1 VTEPTLTEPA
11 RTLPSSAPVGLGA
24 VGLSRR
30 ARRRERVG
38 RLALLTAD
46 LLAVGVALVVVAL
59 LPLSDGRLT
68 WWLLAFPPFYVLLAK
83 TAGLYDRDQFVVH
96 KTTLDEAPVL
106 LAVAAIFALTIE
118 GVQALQYTGGSHP
131 LPLWVVLTGALVV
144 MRGLARFVTVRA
156 SPQQRLL
163 VVGDRAAAT
172 LVRRRLAID
181 PSLNATVVGRVA
193 LGEDSPGPRDTLLG
207 TIGELPALARRH
219 DIERVIVAPTREGG
233 EDVVEAIRMAN
244 ASGVRVEVLPRM
256 LEVIGT
262 SVEFDD
268 LGGHVLL
275 GLRGF
280 GLSPS
285 SRVLKRLFDVLV
297 TGALLVLLAPVLAAI
312 ALAVKLS
319 SHGPVLFRQVRVG
332 RMGREFEMLKFRTM
346 VEDADARKREL
357 DDRNQAAPL
366 FKVADDPRSTS
377 IGGFLRRRSLD
388 ELPQLFN
395 VLKGDMS
402 LVGPRP
408 LIVDEDRLF
417 SGWQRRRHQ
426 VAPGITGP
434 WQIQGSS
441 RVPLSDMVILDYIY
455 AANWSLWLDA
465 KILVR
470 TVAYVLSRRSPE
482 NPIAAS
488 RREAP
493 VPAPVDGERS

>member
-1 VTEPTLTEPA
+1 VAEPTLTSPVPTAPA
-11 RTLPSSAPVGLGA
+11 LAPLELEAPELSPRT
-24 VGLSRR
+24 
-30 ARRRERVG
+30 RRRERAQ
-38 RLALLTAD
+38 RLALLAAD
-46 LLAVGVALVVVAL
+46 ALAVGLAMVVVAL

-68 WWLLAFPPFYVLLAK
+68 WWALVFPPVFVLLAK

-96 KTTLDEAPVL
+96 KTTLDEAPAL
-106 LAVAAIFALTIE
+106 LATAAIFALLVE

-131 LPLWVVLTGALVV
+131 LPLWVVLTGALIVA
-144 MRGLARFVTVRA
+144 RGLARFVTARVTP
-156 SPQQRLL
+156 PQRVL
-163 VVGDRAAAT
+163 VVGDRAAVT
-172 LVRRRLAID
+172 LVRRKLGID

-193 LGEDSPGPRDTLLG
+193 LGEDSAAPPERPLG
-207 TIGELPALARRH
+207 TVDELPALARRH
-219 DIERVIVAPTREGG
+219 DVERVIVAPTREDS

-285 SRVLKRLFDVLV
+285 SRVLKRCFDLV
-297 TGALLVLLAPVLAAI
+297 VTTVLLVPLTPVLAVI
-312 ALAVKLS
+312 AVTVRLS
-319 SHGPVLFRQVRVG
+319 SPGPVLFRQVRVG

-346 VEDADARKREL
+346 VKDADERKREL
-357 DDRNQAAPL
+357 HDRNEAAPL
-366 FKVADDPRSTS
+366 FKIADDPRSTS

-395 VLKGDMS
+395 VLRGDMS

-408 LIVDEDRLF
+408 LIIDEDRLF
-417 SGWQRRRHQ
+417 SGWQRRRYH

-441 RVPLSDMVILDYIY
+441 RVPLSDMVILDYLY
-455 AANWSLWLDA
+455 CANWSLWLDA
-465 KILVR
+465 KLLVR
-470 TVAYVLSRRSPE
+470 TLPYVLSRRSPE
-482 NPIAAS
+482 NPRVVS
-488 RREAP
+488 WREAP
-493 VPAPVDGERS
+493 VPAPADGDRS

>member
-1 VTEPTLTEPA
+1 MSERTLTERA
-11 RTLPSSAPVGLGA
+11 RTIPAPLPMGLEA
-24 VGLSRR
+24 LELSPR

-38 RLALLTAD
+38 QLALVTAD
-46 LLAVGVALVVVAL
+46 LMAVGVAMVVVAL

-68 WWLLAFPPFYVLLAK
+68 WWVLAFPPFFILLAK
-83 TAGLYDRDQFVVH
+83 MAGLYDRDQFVLH

-106 LAVAAIFALTIE
+106 LATAAIFALTIE

-131 LPLWVVLTGALVV
+131 LPLWVVLTGALIVT
-144 MRGLARFVTVRA
+144 RALARFITVRVT
-156 SPQQRLL
+156 PQQRLL

-172 LVRRRLAID
+172 LVRRKLAID
-181 PSLNATVVGRVA
+181 PTLNATVVGRVV
-193 LGEDSPGPRDTLLG
+193 LGHDKQAPPDKPLG
-207 TIGELPALARRH
+207 TIDELPALTRRH
-219 DIERVIVAPTREGG
+219 AVERVIVAPTREGG

-256 LEVIGT
+256 LEVMGT

-268 LGGHVLL
+268 LGGHMLL

-280 GLSPS
+280 GLSAC
-285 SRVLKRLFDVLV
+285 SRVLKSLFDMVV
-297 TGALLVLLAPVLAAI
+297 TSVLLVLLAPLLAAI
-312 ALAVKLS
+312 AVAVKLS
-319 SHGPVLFRQVRVG
+319 SPGPVLFRQVRVG

-346 VEDADARKREL
+346 VEDADERKREL
-357 DDRNQAAPL
+357 YDRNEAAPL
-366 FKVADDPRSTS
+366 FKIPGDPRSTP

-417 SGWQRRRHQ
+417 SGWERRRYQ

-441 RVPLSDMVILDYIY
+441 RVPLSDMVILDYLY
-455 AANWSLWLDA
+455 CANWSLWLDA

-470 TVAYVLSRRSPE
+470 TVPYVLSARSPE

-488 RREAP
+488 
-493 VPAPVDGERS
+493 